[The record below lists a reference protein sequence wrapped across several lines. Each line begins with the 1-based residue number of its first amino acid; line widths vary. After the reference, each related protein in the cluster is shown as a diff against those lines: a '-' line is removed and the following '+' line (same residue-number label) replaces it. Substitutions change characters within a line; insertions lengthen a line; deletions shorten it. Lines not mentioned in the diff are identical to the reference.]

1 MTKALAR
8 HEAREARVIPIILSP
23 TDLTGT
29 PFAKLQALAKNAK
42 PITRWT
48 KREDAYYDVV
58 ETGQRSALFISRAG
72 DQDGASAPTRHPHS
86 PRPYRRGNWLPLV
99 DLLLAKTLYSNSM

>member
-1 MTKALAR
+1 LVFPFPISKAN
-8 HEAREARVIPIILSP
+8 HSTNFEIPIILSP

-29 PFAKLQALAKNAK
+29 PFAKLQALPKNAK

-58 ETGQRSALFISRAG
+58 MGIRRAINETFPDML
-72 DQDGASAPTRHPHS
+72 GA
-86 PRPYRRGNWLPLV
+86 
-99 DLLLAKTLYSNSM
+99 

>member
-1 MTKALAR
+1 M
-8 HEAREARVIPIILSP
+8 PISLSP

-29 PFAKLQALAKNAK
+29 PFAKLQALHNNAK

-58 ETGQRSALFISRAG
+58 IDIRRAINEMFP
-72 DQDGASAPTRHPHS
+72 DMLGA
-86 PRPYRRGNWLPLV
+86 
-99 DLLLAKTLYSNSM
+99 